1 MQGWQV
7 ISTWEKYREV
17 VIPVLVGTPFSYEN
31 QNQAEPQELDAFD
44 RIALSLR
51 SVARP
56 ASEDEYED
64 YNSQESYNPG
74 KKGAL
79 A

>member
-1 MQGWQV
+1 MIAPQPSN
-7 ISTWEKYREV
+7 I
-17 VIPVLVGTPFSYEN
+17 TPFSYGKQPSQEL
-31 QNQAEPQELDAFD
+31 PELDAFD

-64 YNSQESYNPG
+64 YNLHESYDPST
-74 KKGAL
+74 KGAL
-79 A
+79 AWWYQDI